1 MNRYQSQFVDPE
13 REKRFQ
19 QRIEELES
27 VVHQRSKKYSFSTI
41 PPKSDRQRER
51 DLIRNIKKNYL
62 YETAARELIGF
73 KFENHAAWVIEQY
86 GNPREV
92 VTQETLA
99 TQRSVRHFAIGTG
112 STVAQLGQNTAYG
125 VNKLTVKVMASA
137 LNIDDYHVAKDRGSF
152 FYKLVSLK
160 YKITAQKGWC
170 ANYNLW
176 KRDGLEA
183 INKAWMRVRGRP
195 DNVKT
200 ESTHGMWTDSGSEFP
215 ITLGREFSGVIIDAP
230 HPLEYDFPI
239 GMKVIGYLPPHQKGC
254 LAEVVSL
261 PVIQCSGFKM

>member
-1 MNRYQSQFVDPE
+1 MWLRVGVQN
-13 REKRFQ
+13 
-19 QRIEELES
+19 
-27 VVHQRSKKYSFSTI
+27 
-41 PPKSDRQRER
+41 
-51 DLIRNIKKNYL
+51 
-62 YETAARELIGF
+62 F
-73 KFENHAAWVIEQY
+73 KIIFFTDFL
-86 GNPREV
+86 P
-92 VTQETLA
+92 
-99 TQRSVRHFAIGTG
+99 
-112 STVAQLGQNTAYG
+112 TV
-125 VNKLTVKVMASA
+125 
-137 LNIDDYHVAKDRGSF
+137 
-152 FYKLVSLK
+152 
-160 YKITAQKGWC
+160 KGWC

-261 PVIQCSGFKM
+261 PVIQ